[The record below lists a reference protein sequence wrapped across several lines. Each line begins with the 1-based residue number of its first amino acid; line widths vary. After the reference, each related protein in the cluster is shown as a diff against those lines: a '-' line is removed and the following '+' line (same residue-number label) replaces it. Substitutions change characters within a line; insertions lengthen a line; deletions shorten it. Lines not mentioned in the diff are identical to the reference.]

1 VKLPPPRWERAEAR
15 KRIADMM
22 IAAAKRKPADLR
34 PQRRPDDFGRERGEF
49 AGFEAFLPGAC
60 ARAANGLDAMNSRLY
75 PCKQRWF
82 SAAEREMQAEAFAHP

>member
-60 ARAANGLDAMNSRLY
+60 ARAANGLDAMNFQELGYSLTFRY
-75 PCKQRWF
+75 A
-82 SAAEREMQAEAFAHP
+82 SAIP